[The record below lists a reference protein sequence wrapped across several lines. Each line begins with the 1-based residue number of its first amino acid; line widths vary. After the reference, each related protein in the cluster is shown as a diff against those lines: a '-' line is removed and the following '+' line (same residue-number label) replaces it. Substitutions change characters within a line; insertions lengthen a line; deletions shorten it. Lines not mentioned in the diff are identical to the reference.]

1 MTRVLAVVLC
11 ALTLAGCAGTY
22 DKSAVANVCSRQD
35 TGIYYPFMSSWSM
48 GNLGADVPSKKPGNA
63 DGAGC
68 LHKEDNKAAK
78 PQTID
83 VQKAG

>member
-1 MTRVLAVVLC
+1 MTRVLTVVFS
-11 ALTLAGCAGTY
+11 ALMLAGCADGY
-22 DKSAVANVCSRQD
+22 DKAAVANVCKRQD

-48 GNLGADVPSKKPGNA
+48 GNLGADVPSKNPGNE

-68 LHKEDNKAAK
+68 LHKEDSKAAK

-83 VQKAG
+83 LQKTG